1 MQIGRTMRRTLRRL
15 LAGCVAAAMPI
26 GIAAAQVPAGGTVI
40 YFDAV
45 SNQTVDPQEPQNNSS
60 FAQGPLMAIY
70 DSLVRLDEGG
80 DPKAGL
86 AESWKYSSDLTEIT
100 LKLRTGVTFH

>member
-1 MQIGRTMRRTLRRL
+1 MRRTLRRL

-45 SNQTVDPQEPQNNSS
+45 SNQTVDPQ
-60 FAQGPLMAIY
+60 
-70 DSLVRLDEGG
+70 
-80 DPKAGL
+80 
-86 AESWKYSSDLTEIT
+86 
-100 LKLRTGVTFH
+100 